1 MTLANKLPLR
11 AMVHWLLASIA
22 AVLLLTSSARAEM
35 NWLMGGNW
43 VQLEK
48 PCSVRHADG
57 REENVGMEFMEGMAI
72 LHLPP
77 GFDLNI
83 PASKVPA
90 RYQERGDTIWVR
102 LQFANGETSN
112 LILQR
117 ADGDRMRDSV
127 GYLYRRC
134 IVSIRRAPQEGAVE
148 KRA

>member
-1 MTLANKLPLR
+1 MTLTDKLPLR
-11 AMVHWLLASIA
+11 VVTRGLLASVA
-22 AVLLLTSSARAEM
+22 AVLLLTLSARAEL

-57 REENVGMEFMEGMAI
+57 REENVGMEFMEGMAV

-90 RYQERGDTIWVR
+90 RYQERGDAIWVR
-102 LQFANGETSN
+102 MQFANGEFSD

-117 ADGDRMRDSV
+117 VDGDRMRDSV
-127 GYLYRRC
+127 GHLYRRC
-134 IVSIRRAPQEGAVE
+134 TAMMS
-148 KRA
+148 

>member
-1 MTLANKLPLR
+1 MTLTDKFPLR
-11 AMVHWLLASIA
+11 VVTRGLLASVA
-22 AVLLLTSSARAEM
+22 AVLLLTLSARAEL

-57 REENVGMEFMEGMAI
+57 REENVGMEFMEGMAV

-90 RYQERGDTIWVR
+90 RYQERGDAIWVR
-102 LQFANGETSN
+102 MQFANGEFSD
-112 LILQR
+112 LILHR
-117 ADGDRMRDSV
+117 VDGDRMRDSV

-134 IVSIRRAPQEGAVE
+134 IGMMS
-148 KRA
+148 

>member
-11 AMVHWLLASIA
+11 AMAQWLLASIA
-22 AVLLLTSSARAEM
+22 AVLLLTSSARAEA

-102 LQFANGETSN
+102 LQFANGETSD
-112 LILQR
+112 LILQH

-134 IVSIRRAPQEGAVE
+134 TGMMS
-148 KRA
+148 

>member
-1 MTLANKLPLR
+1 MTLTDKLPLR
-11 AMVHWLLASIA
+11 VVTRGLLASVA
-22 AVLLLTSSARAEM
+22 AVLLLTLSARAEL

-90 RYQERGDTIWVR
+90 RYQERGDAIWVR
-102 LQFANGETSN
+102 MQFANGEFSD

-117 ADGDRMRDSV
+117 VDGDRMRDSV

-134 IVSIRRAPQEGAVE
+134 IGMMS
-148 KRA
+148 

>member
-1 MTLANKLPLR
+1 MILTDKLPLR
-11 AMVHWLLASIA
+11 AIVSWLLASVA
-22 AVLLLTSSARAEM
+22 AVLLLTSSAQADEM

-43 VQLEK
+43 VKLEK

-57 REENVGMEFMEGMAI
+57 REENVGMEFMESMAI

-77 GFDLNI
+77 GFNLNI

-102 LQFANGETSN
+102 LQFANGETSD

-117 ADGDRMRDSV
+117 ADGDQMRDSV

-134 IVSIRRAPQEGAVE
+134 IGMMS
-148 KRA
+148 

>member
-1 MTLANKLPLR
+1 MLRTDKLPLR
-11 AMVHWLLASIA
+11 AVASGLLTSVA
-22 AVLLLTSSARAEM
+22 AVLLLTSSAKADEM

-57 REENVGMEFMEGMAI
+57 REENVGMEFLEGMAI

-102 LQFANGETSN
+102 LQFANGETSD

-117 ADGDRMRDSV
+117 ADGDRMRDGVS
-127 GYLYRRC
+127 YLYRRC
-134 IVSIRRAPQEGAVE
+134 IGMMS
-148 KRA
+148 

>member
-11 AMVHWLLASIA
+11 AMTQWLLASSA

-102 LQFANGETSN
+102 LQFANGETSD

-134 IVSIRRAPQEGAVE
+134 IGMLS
-148 KRA
+148 

>member
-11 AMVHWLLASIA
+11 AMTQWLPASIA
-22 AVLLLTSSARAEM
+22 AVLLLTSSAKADEM

-57 REENVGMEFMEGMAI
+57 REENVGMEFMESMAI

-77 GFDLNI
+77 GFDLNV

-90 RYQERGDTIWVR
+90 RYQERGDAIWVR
-102 LQFANGETSN
+102 LQFANGETSD

-117 ADGDRMRDSV
+117 ADGDQMRDSV

-134 IVSIRRAPQEGAVE
+134 IGMMS
-148 KRA
+148 

>member
-1 MTLANKLPLR
+1 MTLTDKFPLR
-11 AMVHWLLASIA
+11 VVTRGLLASVA
-22 AVLLLTSSARAEM
+22 AVLLLTLSARAEL

-48 PCSVRHADG
+48 PCLVRHADG
-57 REENVGMEFMEGMAI
+57 REENVGMEFMEGMAV

-90 RYQERGDTIWVR
+90 RYQERGDAIWVR
-102 LQFANGETSN
+102 MQFANGEFSD
-112 LILQR
+112 LILHR
-117 ADGDRMRDSV
+117 VDGDRMRDSV

-134 IVSIRRAPQEGAVE
+134 IGMMS
-148 KRA
+148 

>member
-1 MTLANKLPLR
+1 MTLTSKLPLR
-11 AMVHWLLASIA
+11 AMTQWLLASIA
-22 AVLLLTSSARAEM
+22 AVLLLTSSVRAEM
-35 NWLMGGNW
+35 NWLIGGNW

-57 REENVGMEFMEGMAI
+57 REENVGMEFMESMAI

-102 LQFANGETSN
+102 LQFANGETSD

-134 IVSIRRAPQEGAVE
+134 IGIMS
-148 KRA
+148 

>member
-11 AMVHWLLASIA
+11 AMTHWLLASIA
-22 AVLLLTSSARAEM
+22 AVLLLTSSARAEA

-57 REENVGMEFMEGMAI
+57 REENVGMEFMEDMAI

-102 LQFANGETSN
+102 LQFANGETSD

-134 IVSIRRAPQEGAVE
+134 TGMMS
-148 KRA
+148 

>member
-1 MTLANKLPLR
+1 MTLANKLPLC
-11 AMVHWLLASIA
+11 AMMQWLPASIA
-22 AVLLLTSSARAEM
+22 AVLLLTSSAKADEM

-77 GFDLNI
+77 GFNLNI

-90 RYQERGDTIWVR
+90 RYQERGDAIWVR
-102 LQFANGETSN
+102 LQFASGETSD

-134 IVSIRRAPQEGAVE
+134 TGMMS
-148 KRA
+148 

>member
-1 MTLANKLPLR
+1 
-11 AMVHWLLASIA
+11 
-22 AVLLLTSSARAEM
+22 
-35 NWLMGGNW
+35 MGGNW

-57 REENVGMEFMEGMAI
+57 REGNVGMEFMEGMAI

-102 LQFANGETSN
+102 LQFANGETSD

-117 ADGDRMRDSV
+117 ADGDQMRDSV

-134 IVSIRRAPQEGAVE
+134 IGMLS
-148 KRA
+148 

>member
-11 AMVHWLLASIA
+11 AMMQWLPASIA
-22 AVLLLTSSARAEM
+22 AVLLLTSSAQADEM

-102 LQFANGETSN
+102 LQFANGETSD

-134 IVSIRRAPQEGAVE
+134 TGMMS
-148 KRA
+148 

>member
-1 MTLANKLPLR
+1 MTLTSKLPLR
-11 AMVHWLLASIA
+11 AMTQWLLASVA
-22 AVLLLTSSARAEM
+22 AVLLLTSSAKAEL

-48 PCSVRHADG
+48 PCTVRHADG
-57 REENVGMEFMEGMAI
+57 REENVGMEFMDGMAI

-102 LQFANGETSN
+102 LQFANGETSD

-134 IVSIRRAPQEGAVE
+134 TGMMS
-148 KRA
+148 

>member
-1 MTLANKLPLR
+1 MTLINKLPLR
-11 AMVHWLLASIA
+11 AMTQWLLTSVA

-35 NWLMGGNW
+35 NWLIGSNW

-48 PCSVRHADG
+48 PYTVRHADA

-83 PASKVPA
+83 PTPTVPA
-90 RYQERGDTIWVR
+90 RYQERVNAIWVR
-102 LQFANGETSN
+102 LQFANGETGD

-134 IVSIRRAPQEGAVE
+134 ISMMS
-148 KRA
+148 

>member
-134 IVSIRRAPQEGAVE
+134 I
-148 KRA
+148 